1 MQSVSAIVHVCY
13 CDNKRLTGIDIQK
26 CVSFAGHLRYEQT
39 LANSGL
45 MGLS

>member
-1 MQSVSAIVHVCY
+1 MQSVSAILHVSY

-26 CVSFAGHLRYEQT
+26 CVSFAGHIRYEQI
-39 LANSGL
+39 LANSSL